1 MMERTLLFQKQKNL
15 INISKYN
22 SYVRTKQEGAY
33 SHVDEPIVQFKAL
46 SDRIVREVINADT
59 KQVLVHI
66 SGYDLQINFNMQY
79 LKSVEDVEA
88 ACGGIAQLFRDIIMD
103 KLLERNKQTE

>member
-1 MMERTLLFQKQKNL
+1 MPEQ
-15 INISKYN
+15 
-22 SYVRTKQEGAY
+22 KQEGVY
-33 SHVDEPIVQFKAL
+33 SHVDEPVVQFKTI
-46 SDRIVREVINADT
+46 SDRIVREVVNADT

-88 ACGGIAQLFRDIIMD
+88 ACNGIAQLFRDIIMD
-103 KLLERNKQTE
+103 KLLKGNKP

>member
-1 MMERTLLFQKQKNL
+1 MEEK
-15 INISKYN
+15 
-22 SYVRTKQEGAY
+22 KQEGGY
-33 SHVDEPIVQFKAL
+33 SHVDEPVVQFKTI
-46 SDRIVREVINADT
+46 SDRIIREVINADT

-88 ACGGIAQLFRDIIMD
+88 ACGGIAQLFRDIIME
-103 KLLERNKQTE
+103 KLLEGNKQSE

>member
-1 MMERTLLFQKQKNL
+1 MSEQ
-15 INISKYN
+15 
-22 SYVRTKQEGAY
+22 KQEGAY

-46 SDRIVREVINADT
+46 SDRIVREVINADS

-88 ACGGIAQLFRDIIMD
+88 ECGGIAQLFRDIIMD

>member
-1 MMERTLLFQKQKNL
+1 MIMSEQ
-15 INISKYN
+15 
-22 SYVRTKQEGAY
+22 KQEGVY
-33 SHVDEPIVQFKAL
+33 SHVDEPTVRFKAI
-46 SDRIVREVINADT
+46 SDRIVREVVNADT

-88 ACGGIAQLFRDIIMD
+88 ACSGIAQLFRDIIMD
-103 KLLERNKQTE
+103 KLLAGNKP

>member
-1 MMERTLLFQKQKNL
+1 MAEQ
-15 INISKYN
+15 
-22 SYVRTKQEGAY
+22 KQEGVY
-33 SHVDEPIVQFKAL
+33 SHVDEPVVQFKVN

-88 ACGGIAQLFRDIIMD
+88 ACGGISQLFRDIIME
-103 KLLERNKQTE
+103 KLLDGNKPAE

>member
-1 MMERTLLFQKQKNL
+1 MEEQ
-15 INISKYN
+15 
-22 SYVRTKQEGAY
+22 KQEGAY
-33 SHVDEPIVQFKAL
+33 SHVDEPVAQFKVN

-88 ACGGIAQLFRDIIMD
+88 ACGGISQLFRDIIME
-103 KLLERNKQTE
+103 KLLEGNKPAE

>member
-1 MMERTLLFQKQKNL
+1 MSEQ
-15 INISKYN
+15 
-22 SYVRTKQEGAY
+22 KQEGAY
-33 SHVDEPIVQFKAL
+33 SHVDEPVVQFKVN
-46 SDRIVREVINADT
+46 SDRIIREVVNADT

-103 KLLERNKQTE
+103 KLLEGNKQSE

>member
-1 MMERTLLFQKQKNL
+1 MSEQ
-15 INISKYN
+15 
-22 SYVRTKQEGAY
+22 KQEGAY

>member
-1 MMERTLLFQKQKNL
+1 MLEQ
-15 INISKYN
+15 
-22 SYVRTKQEGAY
+22 KQEGTY
-33 SHVDEPIVQFKAL
+33 SHIDEPTVQFKAI
-46 SDRIVREVINADT
+46 SDRIVREVIKADT

-88 ACGGIAQLFRDIIMD
+88 ACSGIAQLFRDFIMD
-103 KLLERNKQTE
+103 KLLEGNKPSK